1 MLTQT
6 LQVKPMTTCG
16 FCGLRDLSEIAEQQ
30 VLKDGTV
37 AHPLRVAYLACH
49 PYAVCPRCHQ
59 QVGRSTWKN
68 RSWRTKWRR
77 ETRKKCPDLQEF
89 CVVVSFLVST
99 LDGQKYVP
107 EVIEQELRQLLV
119 RDKIL
124 VAVDVE
130 HVTEVA

>member
-1 MLTQT
+1 
-6 LQVKPMTTCG
+6 
-16 FCGLRDLSEIAEQQ
+16 
-30 VLKDGTV
+30 
-37 AHPLRVAYLACH
+37 
-49 PYAVCPRCHQ
+49 
-59 QVGRSTWKN
+59 
-68 RSWRTKWRR
+68 
-77 ETRKKCPDLQEF
+77 
-89 CVVVSFLVST
+89 VVVSFLVST